1 MSGIAIPSSTKTSV
15 RRTRKAFRSLDPLGM
30 AAAFV
35 VLIALV
41 LAVIGPMLAPYAPDD
56 INLSNAFVGPGG
68 GHLLGFDS
76 QGRDLWSRL
85 LTGARTSMVGPLIV
99 VLLSTTF
106 GIIGALTL
114 AWKEGRV
121 DQVLSRFVDSM
132 LAFPGLLL
140 AILVVAVFG
149 VGLAAPVLALSIA
162 YTPFFIRILRGAALR
177 ERKLP
182 YVEALTVQGSSA
194 LSINFRHIL
203 PNLLPLVAAQSTI
216 NFGYAL
222 VDLAALSYLGLGVQQ
237 PQSDWGAMVFTGQT
251 GILQG
256 YPAESLAAGACIV
269 IVVCA
274 FTILGQRIADRAG
287 AGTL

>member
-1 MSGIAIPSSTKTSV
+1 MSAVAVLSST
-15 RRTRKAFRSLDPLGM
+15 RTGVQRSRKVFRSLGPLGM
-30 AAAFV
+30 ASASVVLVALLLAAF
-35 VLIALV
+35 
-41 LAVIGPMLAPYAPDD
+41 GPTLAPHDPNEIDL
-56 INLSNAFVGPGG
+56 NQAFVGPGP
-68 GHLLGFDS
+68 GHLLGWDS

-85 LTGARTSMVGPLIV
+85 LAGARTSMLGPLIV
-99 VLLSTTF
+99 VGISTTL
-106 GIIGALTL
+106 GIVGALTL
-114 AWKEGRV
+114 AWREGKV
-121 DQVLSRFVDSM
+121 DQIVSRFVDSM

-149 VGLAAPVLALSIA
+149 VGLTAPVLALSVA

-177 ERKLP
+177 ERRLA
-182 YVEALTVQGSSA
+182 YVEALTVQGSGS
-194 LSINFRHIL
+194 LTINLRHIL
-203 PNLLPLVAAQSTI
+203 SNLLPLVAAQSTI

-256 YPAESLAAGACIV
+256 YPAESLAAGTCIV
-269 IVVCA
+269 IVVCS

-287 AGTL
+287 TGTL